1 MHYLTNN
8 NFYARCQG
16 YPASFHM
23 KAKDRELRVGHSLEF
38 TRSDAL
44 IFEPPFPVWKM
55 PRLSTLGLVPPCE
68 GKDRRGCRIEVLRGG
83 PLEHTRRAGLPGRKD
98 RKREAGKKE
107 ENPRTSR
114 LATLPAARARHI
126 NSNGKRIKSPHF
138 LTRCPVPGA
147 RSPEPLIF
155 AEREKFSAYFRGR
168 RSSQIYRT

>member
-1 MHYLTNN
+1 
-8 NFYARCQG
+8 
-16 YPASFHM
+16 M
-23 KAKDRELRVGHSLEF
+23 KAKDRELRVEHSLEF

-55 PRLSTLGLVPPCE
+55 PRLSTLGLVSPFE

-98 RKREAGKKE
+98 REREAGERREK
-107 ENPRTSR
+107 NQGLSP
-114 LATLPAARARHI
+114 LAPLPPPAARARHI
-126 NSNGKRIKSPHF
+126 NSNGKRIKPPHF
-138 LTRCPVPGA
+138 LTRCPEPQSPGA
-147 RSPEPLIF
+147 PEPLIF